1 MIDTTVCMVGAAC
14 LSHQL
19 NIFSVTLV
27 SLCCLETQLSLPISV
42 TLFFSGLVILLL
54 ATFVSHRL
62 LPSGFLV
69 DLDFS
74 VFFFLSS
81 NLCHVVKNKKQFHVN
96 LSVYI
101 LCRKIM
107 KIWVAIYVYL
117 LKLKA
122 CSIVVFNLL
131 LPHCS
136 VLKSTV
142 AWTRVARFT
151 TSVILHRTF

>member
-1 MIDTTVCMVGAAC
+1 MIDTTVCTVGAAC

-42 TLFFSGLVILLL
+42 TLFFSGPVILLL

-107 KIWVAIYVYL
+107 KI
-117 LKLKA
+117 
-122 CSIVVFNLL
+122 
-131 LPHCS
+131 
-136 VLKSTV
+136 
-142 AWTRVARFT
+142 
-151 TSVILHRTF
+151 